1 MNSRRAAETVG
12 IIMQIDNIRSAHN
25 IKMPHQGPAYLQL
38 AGLIKRKIADG
49 EYPPGDRIPA
59 TSILSRSYGISAM
72 TVRQAVGLLAEQG
85 LLKRVHGRGTFVCE
99 PDWTRAGFNMAG
111 LLEML
116 NDKGNIDIRILK
128 AGIIEAGTKAAAA
141 LQIETGT
148 QILYLVR
155 RVSHCRRPILL
166 NKAYLVFDPRLP
178 IVESEL
184 EASSLYG
191 LFSGQGNRF
200 IKKAVLKLEPSILRA
215 EAAAALETDAAAP
228 AFKIR
233 YTFYYYGDAPVGTGW
248 FMTTAD
254 NVTFTTKIGVW
265 DD

>member
-1 MNSRRAAETVG
+1 
-12 IIMQIDNIRSAHN
+12 MQIDSIHSTHN

-38 AGLIKRKIADG
+38 AGIIKRMIADG
-49 EYPPGDRIPA
+49 EYPPGSRIPA
-59 TSILSRSYGISAM
+59 ASIISRSCGVAVM
-72 TVRQAVGLLAEQG
+72 TVRQAIGTLAEQG
-85 LLKRVHGRGTFVCE
+85 LLKRVHGRGTFVCG

-116 NDKGNIDIRILK
+116 SDTDNIDIRILK
-128 AGIIEAGTKAAAA
+128 AGIIEAGIKAAAA
-141 LQIETGT
+141 LHIETGT
-148 QILYLVR
+148 QIVYLVR
-155 RVSHCRRPILL
+155 RISHCRRPILL

-184 EASSLYG
+184 EASSLSG

-200 IKKAVLKLEPSILRA
+200 IKKAVLKLEPSILRTA
-215 EAAAALETDAAAP
+215 EAAALETDATAP
-228 AFKIR
+228 VFKIR
-233 YTFYYYGDAPVGTGW
+233 YTFYYYGDSPVGTGW

-254 NVTFTTKIGVW
+254 NVTFSTRIGIW